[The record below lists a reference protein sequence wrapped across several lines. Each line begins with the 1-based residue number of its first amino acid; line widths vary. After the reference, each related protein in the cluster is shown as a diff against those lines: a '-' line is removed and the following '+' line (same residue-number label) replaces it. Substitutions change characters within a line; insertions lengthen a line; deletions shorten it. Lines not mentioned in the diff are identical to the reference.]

1 MQNKRVGYASNGSID
16 SGGCISSSVFLSSS
30 RSCWDSSSLKSRM
43 LMFGMKMSKWLF
55 ALSFI
60 YLIFLLF
67 VVVQL
72 VLIFIH
78 RHDRSGTVHIIAMTG
93 LAQYTSL
100 PWQVWH
106 SALHRHDRSG
116 TVHIIAMTGLAQCTS
131 IFPCEKPSQGRLEW

>member
-78 RHDRSGTVHIIAMTG
+78 RHDRSGTVHYITDRSG
-93 LAQYTSL
+93 T
-100 PWQVWH
+100 VH
-106 SALHRHDRSG
+106 FTLHHCDRSG

-131 IFPCEKPSQGRLEW
+131 SP